1 MEVVFFDQA
10 RKNIE
15 YWKESGQKKIMT
27 RITDLLNDIHKHAYS
42 GIGKPEELKHDLSG
56 WWSRRINREHRL
68 IYRVVNNKV
77 QVLSM
82 RYHYS

>member
-10 RKNIE
+10 RKDIE
-15 YWKESGQKKIMT
+15 FWKKSGQKKIMT
-27 RITDLLNDIHKHAYS
+27 RITDLLNDIQKHAYS
-42 GIGKPEELKHDLSG
+42 GIGKPVELKHDLSG
-56 WWSRRINREHRL
+56 WWSRRINRAHRL

>member
-10 RKNIE
+10 RKDIE
-15 YWKESGQKKIMT
+15 FWKTSDQKKIMT
-27 RITDLLNDIHKHAYS
+27 RITDLLNDIQKHAYS

>member
-10 RKNIE
+10 RKDIE
-15 YWKESGQKKIMT
+15 YWKKSGQKKIMT
-27 RITDLLNDIHKHAYS
+27 RITDLLNDIQKHAYS

-82 RYHYS
+82 RYHYQ